1 MVNFFFNRFSGE
13 SYDSQ
18 WVSYL
23 QQKEFHTDYTE
34 SIRAQTK
41 AYKSEFQNAARLSQE
56 HSDAQLDGM
65 REMSKAQADA
75 LREMGEMIT
84 GELSEGL
91 DIIADAISNVDNSVN
106 NVGTMID
113 WRLNQLLDQQRIA
126 NLLLED
132 IALVLR
138 IPDVQKERQYFITQ
152 GFKHYHNATI
162 DQDFYVDA
170 LENLLQAETR
180 ERSDYVVL
188 HRIGMI
194 YLYAPAL
201 VDLDA
206 ADKYFRRA
214 AKYAV
219 VESDPHALRTVNI
232 LTGRGKEEADPQA
245 IKCLAADSYLQSA
258 IACYAQ
264 GKFAEAR
271 ESAGKAFDLNP
282 QLLEAGFLKAKT
294 MIAGDAGQAVQ
305 LVEHVILADRFYSV
319 KVAAD
324 YDLAPSP
331 HVRNLLKRL
340 QFDATTRAKEQVA
353 ACRAKMR
360 EDSQATDLI
369 ENCEA
374 LADKNTYLDA
384 LTVLD
389 MLNQSYRWK
398 LPFLSP
404 LDNEYSWKYWDFEDA
419 PYYFRL
425 TANCNQIIDTSNV
438 KKGKRG
444 DIQILRT
451 KTRQMTNTVPVES
464 DQTDGSSFRVSGNG
478 KVILFNRFQRDGER
492 YESFWDFYS
501 VDSKKRFLK
510 VSAAGRG
517 TFQGLSYT
525 GEYLVVDSNSLEVWN
540 VWTQSLLVKTDQK
553 YAGAWSFSPDE
564 THVVL
569 GRDQLTIYRLNQGT
583 IRQIDNR
590 DTFSA
595 SFSPDNRLLAT
606 LSGRDNELFLRVW
619 QVESGRCT
627 KEIKVEGN
635 GGTVLFNITGTLI
648 VWYSNRRTSAGSDYE
663 GEEKV
668 EMHRFDLE
676 TDTRLETFDVTS
688 SHGHVVQAALSALG
702 KRIGVTTHYNL
713 SAYKND
719 QLQHHNITR
728 VNLWRGCAVA
738 ELSSFLDLEH
748 EFHRRETPRMQ
759 RLENARKEMNAR
771 NNANHAEVFAE
782 GLAEYQKQK
791 SKWFGKNFSDAL
803 ALFIKAAAFGNTD
816 AIGYIEEIQASNSKK
831 QH

>member
-1 MVNFFFNRFSGE
+1 LANFFFNRFSGE
-13 SYDSQ
+13 SYNSQ

-23 QQKEFHTDYTE
+23 QQKEFHSDYTE

-75 LREMGEMIT
+75 LSEMGEMIT

-91 DIIADAISNVDNSVN
+91 DLIADAISNVDNSVS

-132 IALVLR
+132 IALALR

-162 DQDFYVDA
+162 DKDFYVDA

-214 AKYAV
+214 AKYAA
-219 VESDPHALRTVNI
+219 VESDPHALRTINI
-232 LTGRGKEEADPQA
+232 LSDRGKEEEDPRA

-294 MIAGDAGQAVQ
+294 MIEGDANQAVQ
-305 LVEHVILADRFYSV
+305 LVEHVILAERFYSV

-340 QFDATTRAKEQVA
+340 HLDATTRAKEQVS

-360 EDSQATDLI
+360 EDSRAKALI
-369 ENCEA
+369 ENCEVMA
-374 LADKNTYLDA
+374 NKNTYLDA

-389 MLNQSYRWK
+389 MLNQRYRWK

-404 LDNEYSWKYWDFEDA
+404 LDNEYSWKHWDFDDS
-419 PYYFRL
+419 PLFFKL
-425 TANCNQIIDTSNV
+425 TGNCNQIIDTSNV
-438 KKGKRG
+438 KKGKSG
-444 DIQILRT
+444 DTRILRAR
-451 KTRQMTNTVPVES
+451 TREVTNTVSVES
-464 DQTDGSSFRVSGNG
+464 DGTDGSNFCISGNG
-478 KVILFNRFQRDGER
+478 KVILFNRFQREGER

-501 VDSKKRFLK
+501 VDSKTRFLK
-510 VSAAGRG
+510 VSASRMGS
-517 TFQGLSYT
+517 FLGLSYT
-525 GEYLVVDSNSLEVWN
+525 GEYLVVDSDSLEVWN
-540 VWTQSLLVKTDQK
+540 VWSQTLLIKTDQK
-553 YAGAWSFSPDE
+553 YSGAWSFSPDE

-569 GRDQLTIYRLNQGT
+569 GRDQLKIYRSNQGP

-590 DTFSA
+590 DTLSA

-619 QVESGRCT
+619 RVESGTCT
-627 KEIKVEGN
+627 KEIKVQGN
-635 GGTVLFNITGTLI
+635 SGTVLFNITGTLL
-648 VWYSNRRTSAGSDYE
+648 VWFSNRRTSAGSDYE

-676 TDTRLETFDVTS
+676 TNTRLETFDVTS
-688 SHGHVVQAALSALG
+688 SHGHVIRAALSTLG
-702 KRIGVTTHYNL
+702 KRIGVTTHYNWATHEDHR
-713 SAYKND
+713 S
-719 QLQHHNITR
+719 QHHNLTR
-728 VNLWRGCAVA
+728 VHLWRGSASA
-738 ELSSFLDLEH
+738 EVSSFLDLEH

-759 RLENARKEMNAR
+759 RLENARSEMNAR
-771 NNANHAEVFAE
+771 NNPNHAEVFAE
-782 GLAEYQKQK
+782 GLSEYQNQK

-803 ALFIKAAAFGNTD
+803 ALFVKAAAFGNTD
-816 AIGYIEEIQASNSKK
+816 AIRYIEEIQSSNSKK